1 MKPLSWDTENAL
13 RHRGFR
19 AIAGIDEAGRGTWAG
34 PVVACA
40 VIFSDDEERP
50 ENLAINDSKKVT
62 PLQRAVLEA
71 ALLHHPKVIFAL
83 GSASVEEIDQLNILQ
98 ASLLAMRRAVAAL
111 SLKPD
116 YALVD
121 GRHYPLLDCPGE
133 ALIGGDGRV
142 VSIAAASI
150 LAKEHRDRMMRE
162 LDLQYPPYGFQSH
175 KGYGTADHR
184 EALARY
190 GPCPLHRRSFAPV
203 RLALATQKKGPG
215 GDYEKNRG

>member
-19 AIAGIDEAGRGTWAG
+19 AIAGIDEAGRGPWAG

-40 VIFSDDEERP
+40 VIFSADEERP
-50 ENLAINDSKKVT
+50 QSLAINDSKKVSSR
-62 PLQRAVLEA
+62 QRAMFEA
-71 ALLHHPKVIFAL
+71 ALFENPKVVFAL
-83 GSASVEEIDQLNILQ
+83 GCASVEEIDQLNILQ

-121 GRHYPLLDCPGE
+121 GRHYPLLDCQGE

-142 VSIAAASI
+142 KSIAAASI

-162 LDLQYPPYGFQSH
+162 LALQYPPYGFQSH

-203 RLALATQKKGPG
+203 RLALANPKYGSG
-215 GDYEKNRG
+215 ADH